1 MCHFCQP
8 VCSNTDQSQASHFH
22 LRSLICNTVWRNWQ
36 LIPIAGLIL
45 DSLDC
50 QLSPLFCYEG
60 FGECRSTLSWL
71 EGLELGKPEVF
82 FIADMDTKAPIGN
95 VLSVDDI
102 DKTKLTKPEVKFNMF
117 HQYVSTVHLALLKN

>member
-1 MCHFCQP
+1 MARR
-8 VCSNTDQSQASHFH
+8 VRTWEA
-22 LRSLICNTVWRNWQ
+22 
-36 LIPIAGLIL
+36 
-45 DSLDC
+45 
-50 QLSPLFCYEG
+50 
-60 FGECRSTLSWL
+60 
-71 EGLELGKPEVF
+71 KVF